1 VGANGFRS
9 YFFFSVEPGDHR
21 LCANLQAPVER
32 VVKSS
37 TAATSFAAEAGQ
49 SYYFRT
55 VTSAAGTTKIV
66 PVDPAEA
73 QVQIASTAFSSFQLK
88 K

>member
-1 VGANGFRS
+1 MEHGWGQTVS
-9 YFFFSVEPGDHR
+9 DPIFSFPWNR
-21 LCANLQAPVER
+21 AIIACARTCRRQL
-32 VVKSS
+32 K
-37 TAATSFAAEAGQ
+37 AATSFAAEAGQ

-55 VTSAAGTTKIV
+55 VTSEAGTTKIV